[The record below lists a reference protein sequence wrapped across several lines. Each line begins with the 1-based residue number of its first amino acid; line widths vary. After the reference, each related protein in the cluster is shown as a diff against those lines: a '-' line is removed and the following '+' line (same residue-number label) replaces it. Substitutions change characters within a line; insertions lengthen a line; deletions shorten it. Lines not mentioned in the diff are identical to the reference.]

1 MPILS
6 LTLFLGGCQTF
17 LQNGQGMLSFADV
30 ELAPGKCIPPESAS
44 HNEMHNLVCRRI
56 SDVKDKLAVNVGI

>member
-1 MPILS
+1 
-6 LTLFLGGCQTF
+6 
-17 LQNGQGMLSFADV
+17 MLSFADV